1 MKKFYLISA
10 AIITIGIILLGIGET
25 NGGREDINNIHSGI
39 TTNIENFFNRNQ
51 TLST

>member
-1 MKKFYLISA
+1 MKKFYLISV

-39 TTNIENFFNRNQ
+39 TTNIDNFFKIGRAHV
-51 TLST
+51 